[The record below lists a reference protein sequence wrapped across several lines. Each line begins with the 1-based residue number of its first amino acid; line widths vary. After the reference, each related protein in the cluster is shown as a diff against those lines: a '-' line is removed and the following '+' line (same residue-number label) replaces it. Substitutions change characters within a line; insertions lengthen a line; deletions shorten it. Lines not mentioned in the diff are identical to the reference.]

1 MKLSVVIPNYNYEM
15 FVAEAIESALSIEW
29 ADLEVI
35 VVDDGSTD
43 SSREIISR
51 FEKRGVKAI
60 FQENAGPSSA
70 ANTGYLK
77 SSGDL
82 VLFLDSDDIVS
93 SQLMTVISR
102 NARDGVSK
110 YQFQMY
116 TIDSNGEPLGSFIP
130 KYNGIPSSEQIRK
143 WYEGSSAYPTPPGSG
158 NVYTRE
164 FLEKIFP
171 LEPNMDRAS
180 DSYTLSTAP
189 ILGDV
194 ITISEPLFGYR
205 IHENNLAAMKKLK
218 PEKFG
223 IDLSRAVTRSDYARR
238 IAEKFGAQTKPGHWS
253 RSLKNLQLRV
263 ASYILARKQH
273 PIPGDGRLRIIRSAI
288 VASTVPQGNSLK
300 TQSIIVAW
308 VVLMAL
314 VPTSICRHLASWR
327 YASSTRP
334 RWMKRLLST
343 I

>member
-110 YQFQMY
+110 YQFQM
-116 TIDSNGEPLGSFIP
+116 
-130 KYNGIPSSEQIRK
+130 
-143 WYEGSSAYPTPPGSG
+143 
-158 NVYTRE
+158 
-164 FLEKIFP
+164 
-171 LEPNMDRAS
+171 
-180 DSYTLSTAP
+180 
-189 ILGDV
+189 
-194 ITISEPLFGYR
+194 
-205 IHENNLAAMKKLK
+205 
-218 PEKFG
+218 
-223 IDLSRAVTRSDYARR
+223 
-238 IAEKFGAQTKPGHWS
+238 
-253 RSLKNLQLRV
+253 
-263 ASYILARKQH
+263 
-273 PIPGDGRLRIIRSAI
+273 
-288 VASTVPQGNSLK
+288 
-300 TQSIIVAW
+300 
-308 VVLMAL
+308 
-314 VPTSICRHLASWR
+314 
-327 YASSTRP
+327 
-334 RWMKRLLST
+334 
-343 I
+343 